1 MPAFATGMGAK
12 LEERS
17 WPKAEWRLWRQRGGK
32 AAVIFKPSHPA
43 LIGFPAEAVRRSKS
57 RSRRRPTAAQPL
69 GSMTADEVAP
79 GAGPRRCNR
88 AFRCCGRCR
97 GPEVP
102 SRSPRRREDRALAP
116 RLGRPRQ
123 PPPTRLRRQ
132 PAATARCSGHDPGR
146 QRAGWSRRAAPFLP
160 AVTRRFSR
168 QASLVT
174 VEQKPLEEGGE
185 LVVRIERQHVRDV
198 LVRTNDDH
206 RPRLAV
212 DAAQIEDVGA
222 VLEIGRER
230 LLVVDQPEPA
240 LARQQK
246 RRQLLDLEVAMPLL
260 EDRADVDDAVD
271 VCGGGREAADGR
283 CLGCRRGSP

>member
-1 MPAFATGMGAK
+1 
-12 LEERS
+12 
-17 WPKAEWRLWRQRGGK
+17 
-32 AAVIFKPSHPA
+32 
-43 LIGFPAEAVRRSKS
+43 
-57 RSRRRPTAAQPL
+57 
-69 GSMTADEVAP
+69 MTADEVAP

-168 QASLVT
+168 QASLRD
-174 VEQKPLEEGGE
+174 GRAGSRRRRRR
-185 LVVRIERQHVRDV
+185 VRRARRAGSTFATYWSG
-198 LVRTNDDH
+198 RTTTIA
-206 RPRLAV
+206 PRLAV

-222 VLEIGRER
+222 VLEVGRER
-230 LLVVDQPEPA
+230 LLVVDQPEA
-240 LARQQK
+240 SLARKQN

-260 EDRADVDDAVD
+260 EDRANVDDAVD
-271 VCGGGREAADGR
+271 VCA
-283 CLGCRRGSP
+283 RRA